1 MVYDTGSFAPSSI
14 VLLSHHWFPRD
25 FLITFQWRGQ
35 MILESFVL
43 ITHVISDS
51 RYNCLFELL
60 AVEIRFFPS
69 LKQFKLEA
77 NLSHVTS
84 LFFHFLEIRRWNLI
98 WSLLQR
104 RTSRRLFRLLWQKRL
119 IVKTLVTDD
128 KIDIYSSANPTWGNW
143 QNVCNLL
150 SKSRL
155 LSAQPREETGPNHPS
170 WRPLQACRDGGRPLV
185 GSASIFDA

>member
-60 AVEIRFFPS
+60 AVEIRFFSS

-77 NLSHVTS
+77 DLYHVTS
-84 LFFHFLEIRRWNLI
+84 LFFHFLEIRRWILI

-104 RTSRRLFRLLWQKRL
+104 RTSHRLFRLLWQKRL

-155 LSAQPREETGPNHPS
+155 LSAQPREEAGPNHPS

>member
-1 MVYDTGSFAPSSI
+1 MVFDTGSFAPSSI

-60 AVEIRFFPS
+60 AVEIRFFFLTETIQTGSRSSPY
-69 LKQFKLEA
+69 
-77 NLSHVTS
+77 NIP
-84 LFFHFLEIRRWNLI
+84 FFHFLEIRRWILI

-155 LSAQPREETGPNHPS
+155 SSAQPREEAGPNHPS